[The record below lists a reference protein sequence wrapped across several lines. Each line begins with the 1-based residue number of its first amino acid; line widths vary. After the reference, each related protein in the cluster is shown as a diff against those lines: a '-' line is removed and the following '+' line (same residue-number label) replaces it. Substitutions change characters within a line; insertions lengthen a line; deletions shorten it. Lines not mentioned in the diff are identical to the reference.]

1 MHNGALVVC
10 LVEEYVDGLFTVV
23 VVGGSHEEFGITAIH
38 ATGLVVCLRIIC
50 ILVRPTYTKRAHLC
64 ARE

>member
-38 ATGLVVCLRIIC
+38 ATCPIVCLRIIC
-50 ILVRPTYTKRAHLC
+50 ILLRPAYNKCAHLC